1 MEYRVLLVE
10 DEARMREVVTDYF
23 TAKGCGMDTAAD
35 GLEAVEKLCLESYDL
50 VLLDIMLP
58 GLDGFSVCR
67 EIRKNSALPVIFLT
81 ARGDEDD
88 ELYGYGLGADDYV
101 TKPFSLPVLYAKSM
115 SLIRRAKGLVAS
127 KRTVAGRIEI
137 AHQRRCVLVDGEAI
151 TLPPIEYGMLCY
163 LAENRG
169 RALTREQL
177 LLRFWGYDFDGS
189 DRVVD
194 SHIKKL
200 RKALG
205 NCAGYIHTVTK
216 VGYKLEVPKDEKG

>member
-1 MEYRVLLVE
+1 MAYHVLLVE
-10 DEARMREVVTDYF
+10 DEARMREIATDYF
-23 TAKGCGMDTAAD
+23 TAKGCGMDTARD
-35 GLEAVEKLCLESYDL
+35 GLEAMEKLALGNYDL

-58 GLDGFSVCR
+58 GLDGFSICR
-67 EIRKNSALPVIFLT
+67 EIRKSSALPVIFLT

-88 ELYGYGLGADDYV
+88 KLYGYGLGADDYV
-101 TKPFSLPVLYAKSM
+101 TKPFSMPVLYAKAM

-127 KRTVAGRIEI
+127 ERTVVGEVEI
-137 AHQRRCVLVDGEAI
+137 DHGSRRVFVSGALAA
-151 TLPPIEYGMLCY
+151 LPPIEYGMLCY

-177 LLRFWGYDFDGS
+177 LIRFWGYDFDGS

-205 NCAGYIHTVTK
+205 SCAGYIRTVVK
-216 VGYKLEVPKDEKG
+216 VGYKLEVPESEKK